1 MDTKE
6 DTQGPPIVVIAGR
19 GEDCTLPAELA
30 CIFKHLCSF
39 TWLEQV
45 ASYIRQR
52 SCCSGAHKLFPGSIP
67 HFTKADASHC
77 PTCSHHNAS

>member
-30 CIFKHLCSF
+30 CIFQASLQSHL
-39 TWLEQV
+39 
-45 ASYIRQR
+45 ARA
-52 SCCSGAHKLFPGSIP
+52 GGKL
-67 HFTKADASHC
+67 H
-77 PTCSHHNAS
+77 PTA